1 MVVAMSEREPTPL
14 ARAAGV
20 ARPRPWLVA
29 HAAGALALAIG
40 VVGFAVIA
48 FSQDPMW
55 SVPDWRHTAPLA
67 LAASAAAGVSLA
79 RREGAIAVPLAGVG
93 LTLAAMVLGW
103 FLLTLIVVA
112 ATAAVILILSQVM

>member
-1 MVVAMSEREPTPL
+1 MSEREPTPL

-20 ARPRPWLVA
+20 AAPRPWLLA
-29 HAAGALALAIG
+29 HAAGAIALAIG

-48 FSQDPMW
+48 LTQDPMW
-55 SVPDWRHTAPLA
+55 AVPDWRHTVPLVV
-67 LAASAAAGVSLA
+67 AATLAAGVSFG
-79 RREGAIAVPLAGVG
+79 RREGAIALPLAGVG
-93 LTLAAMVLGW
+93 LTVAAMVLGW